1 MRLVLSAAA
10 IAGVLSAL
18 GTIQASAPAIYL
30 QFYLLIPSLLLNA
43 KSSAGNLS
51 FRAFCSTKRNTVA
64 FSKS

>member
-30 QFYLLIPSLLLNA
+30 QFYLLIEEGDPPALP
-43 KSSAGNLS
+43 GWQ
-51 FRAFCSTKRNTVA
+51 
-64 FSKS
+64 